1 MASIIK
7 KVKRGKAYYYL
18 VESSRVEG
26 KPRIV
31 RQVYL
36 GKAAD
41 LLARLDAAAPADPD
55 RVRVR
60 EFGASMAAHVIATE
74 LGLSSIVDEVA
85 PKRAQGVSVGTHFTL
100 AALNRVAA
108 PCSKSQMSAW
118 YERSALSSH
127 IKLKSADLAPQRF
140 WDAMDRLGESELCA
154 IESKLGEA
162 AIEHFGIDT
171 SALVLDATNFFTFI
185 DSATPGDLPRRGHS
199 KQKRHDLRQ
208 VGLAL
213 LVSTD
218 SCVPLTSLCYPGNMA
233 DSRSFAALSET
244 LIERYQTFASGV
256 SDITLVFDK
265 GNNSAANF
273 ASLDASPY
281 HFVGSLVPT
290 HHPELLAIDL
300 STFSAVEGYAG
311 VLSHRVEKE
320 VFGVSRTL
328 VVTFSEELYAKQRR
342 GLDQTL
348 AKATR
353 QLGDL
358 SALLTRGRH
367 RRTVPDVEAMI
378 AEICEPRWVR
388 SVMHTELN
396 DGPGGLALGFNVDE
410 EAREEVERMHFG
422 KRILFT
428 DRTDLSDAQIVAAY
442 RSQSVVE
449 NAFRQMK
456 DPTFIS
462 FSPMFHWTDDK
473 IRVHVFY
480 CVVALMIAN
489 LMWQRVRAAG
499 IDISPKAMLA
509 ELSQIK
515 LVDLIYAPAGGIGRP
530 KVRSEISELSDVQRR
545 LVDALG
551 LAEYTPGGGNTPK
564 T

>member
-1 MASIIK
+1 M
-7 KVKRGKAYYYL
+7 KRGKAYFYL
-18 VESSRVEG
+18 VESARVAG

-41 LLARLDAAAPADPD
+41 LLARLDAAAPQSPT
-55 RVRVR
+55 RVRMR
-60 EFGASMAAHVIATE
+60 EFGASMAALAVAAE
-74 LGLSSIVDEVA
+74 LGLCAIVDEVV

-108 PCSKSQMSAW
+108 PCSKSRMGAW

-127 IKLKSADLAPQRF
+127 MKLKAADLAPQRF
-140 WDAMDRLGESELCA
+140 WDAMDRLGESELSA
-154 IESKLGEA
+154 IESRLGEA
-162 AIEHFGIDT
+162 AIERFGVDT
-171 SALVLDATNFFTFI
+171 SALVLDATDFFTFI
-185 DSATPGDLPRRGHS
+185 DSATPGDPARRGHS

-218 SCVPLTSLCYPGNMA
+218 SCVPLSSLCYPGNMA
-233 DSRSFAALSET
+233 DSRSFAGLSET
-244 LIERYQTFASGV
+244 LIERYRTFSSGV
-256 SDITLVFDK
+256 DDITLVFDK
-265 GNNSAANF
+265 GNNSAASF
-273 ASLDASPY
+273 ASLDASPC

-290 HHPELLAIDL
+290 RHPELLALDL
-300 STFSAVEGYAG
+300 STFSPVEGYAG
-311 VLSHRVEKE
+311 VFSHRVTKE

-328 VVTFSEELYAKQRR
+328 VVTFSEELYLKQRR

-348 AKATR
+348 AKASR
-353 QLGDL
+353 QLSDV
-358 SALLTRGRH
+358 SALLVRRRH
-367 RRTVPDVEAMI
+367 RRSIADVDAMI

-388 SVMHTELN
+388 PVMHTELTE
-396 DGPGGLALGFNVDE
+396 GPGGLVLDLHLDE
-410 EAREEVERMHFG
+410 GAREEIERVHFG

-428 DRTDLSDAQIVAAY
+428 DRTDLSDAQVVAAY

-489 LMWQRVRAAG
+489 LMWRRIRAAG

-509 ELSQIK
+509 ELSRIT
-515 LVDLIYAPAGGIGRP
+515 LVDLVYAPTGGIGRP
-530 KVRSEISELSDVQRR
+530 KVRSEISELSDLQQS

-551 LAEYTPGGGNTPK
+551 LAEYMPGG
-564 T
+564 

>member
-1 MASIIK
+1 MATVIK
-7 KVKRGKAYYYL
+7 KMKGGRAYFYL
-18 VESSRVEG
+18 VESARVAG

-36 GKAAD
+36 GKAED
-41 LLARLDAAAPADPD
+41 VLARLDAAAPLSPT

-60 EFGASMAAHVIATE
+60 EFGASMAALAMATE
-74 LGLSSIVDEVA
+74 LGFAGIVDEVA
-85 PKRAQGVSVGTHFTL
+85 PKRAQGVSVGTYFAL

-108 PCSKSQMSAW
+108 PCSKSQMGAW
-118 YERSALSSH
+118 YERSALSARG
-127 IKLKSADLAPQRF
+127 KLTSSDLAPQRF
-140 WDAMDRLGESELCA
+140 WDAMDRLGEGELASIESRLARVA
-154 IESKLGEA
+154 IER
-162 AIEHFGIDT
+162 FGLDT

-185 DSATPGDLPRRGHS
+185 DSATPGGLARRGHS

-218 SCVPLTSLCYPGNMA
+218 SCIPLSSLCYPGNMA
-233 DSRSFAALSET
+233 DSKSFSTLSET
-244 LIERYQTFASGV
+244 LIERYQTFAAGV
-256 SDITLVFDK
+256 DDITLVFDK

-273 ASLDASPY
+273 ASLEASPY

-290 HHPELLAIDL
+290 HHPELLALDA
-300 STFSAVEGYAG
+300 SSFSPVEGYTG
-311 VLSHRVEKE
+311 VSSHRVIKE

-328 VVTFSEELYAKQRR
+328 VVTFSEELYLKQHR

-348 AKATR
+348 AKAAR
-353 QLGDL
+353 HLADL
-358 SALLTRGRH
+358 AAVLKRGRY
-367 RRTVPDVEAMI
+367 RRGE
-378 AEICEPRWVR
+378 AEIRSEIDEVCEPRWVR
-388 SVMHTELN
+388 SIMHTELTR
-396 DGPGGLALGFNVDE
+396 GAGGLFLDFHLDE
-410 EAREEVERMHFG
+410 DARSKIETVHFG

-428 DRTDLSDAQIVAAY
+428 DRTDLTDAQIVAAY

-456 DPTFIS
+456 DPSFIS

-473 IRVHVFY
+473 IRVHVFT
-480 CVVALMIAN
+480 CVVALMLAN
-489 LMWQRVRAAG
+489 LMWRRVRAAG
-499 IDISPKAMLA
+499 IDISPKTMLA
-509 ELSQIK
+509 ELSRIT
-515 LVDLIYAPAGGIGRP
+515 LVDLVYAPAGGVGRP
-530 KVRSEISELSDVQRR
+530 IVRSEISELSDVQQR

-551 LAEYTPGGGNTPK
+551 LKEYMPVGNTPR

>member
-1 MASIIK
+1 MATIIK
-7 KVKRGKAYYYL
+7 KMKNGKAYFYL
-18 VESSRVEG
+18 VESARVAG

-36 GKAAD
+36 GKAED
-41 LLARLDAAAPADPD
+41 VLARLDAAARPVPT

-60 EFGASMAAHVIATE
+60 EFGASMAALAMATE
-74 LGLSSIVDEVA
+74 IGVVGIVDEVA

-108 PCSKSQMSAW
+108 PCSKSQMESW

-127 IKLKSADLAPQRF
+127 FRLKSADLAPQRF
-140 WDAMDRLGESELCA
+140 WDAMDRLGEDQLA
-154 IESKLGEA
+154 QIESRLGEV
-162 AIEHFGIDT
+162 AIGRFDLDT

-185 DSATPGDLPRRGHS
+185 DSATPGDLARRGHS

-218 SCVPLTSLCYPGNMA
+218 SCVPLASLCYPGNMA
-233 DSRSFAALSET
+233 DSKSFATLSKT
-244 LIERYQTFASGV
+244 LIERYQTFAAGV
-256 SDITLVFDK
+256 DDITLVFDK

-273 ASLDASPY
+273 AALEASAY

-290 HHPELLAIDL
+290 HHPELLAVDL
-300 STFSAVEGYAG
+300 CTFSPVQGYAG
-311 VLSHRVEKE
+311 LSSHRVEKE
-320 VFGVSRTL
+320 VFGVARTL
-328 VVTFSEELYAKQRR
+328 VVTFSEELYLKQRR

-348 AKATR
+348 AKAFC
-353 QLGDL
+353 QLADL
-358 SALLTRGRH
+358 AAVLGRGRY
-367 RRTVPDVEAMI
+367 RRSEAEI
-378 AEICEPRWVR
+378 RSEIDDICEPRWVR
-388 SVMHTELN
+388 SIMHVELSK
-396 DGPGGLALGFNVDE
+396 GPAGLSLDFHLDE
-410 EAREEVERMHFG
+410 GARQEVERVHFG

-428 DRTDLSDAQIVAAY
+428 DRTDLGDAQIVAAY

-449 NAFRQMK
+449 SAFRQMK
-456 DPTFIS
+456 DPAFIS

-473 IRVHVFY
+473 IRVHVSY

-489 LMWQRVRAAG
+489 LMWRRVRAAG

-509 ELSQIK
+509 ELSNIT
-515 LVDLIYAPAGGIGRP
+515 LVDLVYTPAGGVGRP
-530 KVRSEISELSDVQRR
+530 IVRSEISDLSDVQQR

-551 LAEYTPGGGNTPK
+551 LEEYLPRG
-564 T
+564 